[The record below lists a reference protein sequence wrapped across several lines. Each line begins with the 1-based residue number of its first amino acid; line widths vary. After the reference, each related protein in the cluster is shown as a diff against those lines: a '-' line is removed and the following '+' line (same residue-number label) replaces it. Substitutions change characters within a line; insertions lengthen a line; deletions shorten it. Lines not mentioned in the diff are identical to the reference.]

1 MDSGGKLPGT
11 GVIVVCLWSPAP
23 YLILATQAPSTES
36 TSWCGKWG
44 QHGRWWPPQAPAA
57 PSLACLC
64 CFCACCWSPG
74 GPGDATLVS
83 LRELLQGR
91 PLPGGSC
98 LWVWSVQTP
107 CFKGSGRELAIE
119 ASPQLIKNF
128 FLFLNHHVF
137 ISHWNKVSF

>member
-1 MDSGGKLPGT
+1 MGGDHHPCELEGAVPGV
-11 GVIVVCLWSPAP
+11 G
-23 YLILATQAPSTES
+23 
-36 TSWCGKWG
+36 
-44 QHGRWWPPQAPAA
+44 
-57 PSLACLC
+57 
-64 CFCACCWSPG
+64 
-74 GPGDATLVS
+74 
-83 LRELLQGR
+83 

-119 ASPQLIKNF
+119 ASPQLIENF